1 MGTRLPGSQAEAM
14 APAPW
19 FRQDTSDQALATA
32 PRPYPATG
40 TLRRVKRPLTY
51 TVAMLLFAAGLWV
64 TIQTIA
70 SWI

>member
-14 APAPW
+14 APALW
-19 FRQDTSDQALATA
+19 FRQDTSGQSRQLRHA
-32 PRPYPATG
+32 RYPAAG
-40 TLRRVKRPLTY
+40 TLRRVNRPLTY